1 MKQISNGNVSDSSY
15 MMEIDSVS
23 KQKNPYTV
31 SAMLTLFNKAL
42 QINEVKKKKRIQ
54 KKKVDPNF
62 VPRRSRR
69 IQKLPPV

>member
-1 MKQISNGNVSDSSY
+1 MSESLD
-15 MMEIDSVS
+15 MMVIDSKS
-23 KQKNPYTV
+23 KQKKQCTV
-31 SAMLTLFNKAL
+31 SAMLTLFNRAL
-42 QINEVKKKKRIQ
+42 QINEAKKKKRIQ